1 MRVERLAVG
10 LVGLATVT
18 VMTIANGAAQGR
30 GATPSASP
38 RAAAPVDLTGYW
50 VSLVTEDWRFRMF
63 TPPKGD
69 FTAVPL
75 NPEGRKTAQVWD
87 PSKDAASGETCKAY
101 GVGGVMRM
109 PGRLHITW
117 VGDATLK
124 VEMDAGTQTR
134 TLRFGTPQGPEG
146 DWQGM
151 SAASWDRSPTA
162 MESQSRDDGRSSG
175 GSLKVT
181 TTKMRP
187 GYLRRNGVPY
197 SGDAVITE
205 YYDRFDIPGGDS
217 LLVISTEVVDPTY
230 LLQPFWTSTHFKKQN
245 DSTGWNPT
253 PCSAR

>member
-75 NPEGRKTAQVWD
+75 NPEGRKAAQAWD
-87 PSKDAASGETCKAY
+87 PAKDAASGESYRAY
-101 GVGGVMRM
+101 GAGGIMRM

-117 VGDATLK
+117 VDDTTLK
-124 VEMDAGTQTR
+124 VDTDAGQQTR
-134 TLRFGTPQGPEG
+134 LLHFNSAPPPNAERTL
-146 DWQGM
+146 
-151 SAASWDRSPTA
+151 
-162 MESQSRDDGRSSG
+162 
-175 GSLKVT
+175 
-181 TTKMRP
+181 
-187 GYLRRNGVPY
+187 
-197 SGDAVITE
+197 
-205 YYDRFDIPGGDS
+205 
-217 LLVISTEVVDPTY
+217 
-230 LLQPFWTSTHFKKQN
+230 
-245 DSTGWNPT
+245 
-253 PCSAR
+253 